1 MEVMWTG
8 WQVTE
13 EQVHADLQL
22 GKFEWDHPRLYQS
35 TPKVNEAVDCFT
47 DAYAACKVLVETHL
61 PPKLHGDFPQRL
73 TRGGWMG
80 YKDSPLCDAQL

>member
-1 MEVMWTG
+1 MG

-47 DAYAACKVLVETHL
+47 DAYAACKVRVEPQTS
-61 PPKLHGDFPQRL
+61 PKVEGDFLHSL
-73 TRGGWMG
+73 TWRGWMG
-80 YKDSPLCDAQL
+80 Y